1 MEREDKAEKTSFDP
15 KGAVRVLG
23 EYEGEAPEIF
33 GVPTSTGLDRLFFKV
48 SQEDGKW
55 KREPLNGIP
64 FRAVINITGEPD
76 TGKSLLA
83 EQFAAYQA
91 GRGYKVCFVTVES
104 PAQFLFRAIQAKAE
118 ALGVPFDKVEENL
131 VVVDAATN
139 PAIRENLY
147 NFLQTLRYAVETY
160 ETKNTVVDSITGLY
174 EHREIM
180 ARQVVRAVFNE
191 LKKLGQ
197 TAILISQKRSSQS
210 SETAEAAGGLA
221 VAHIVDG
228 TIVMDKILI
237 TNRWDASLYGAPIG
251 SVIRTI
257 RIDGC
262 RLVPHDT
269 RTWVFQI
276 KEDGLIDLVEPLE
289 NLISKAQSKS
299 KGG

>member
-1 MEREDKAEKTSFDP
+1 M
-15 KGAVRVLG
+15 
-23 EYEGEAPEIF
+23 
-33 GVPTSTGLDRLFFKV
+33 
-48 SQEDGKW
+48 
-55 KREPLNGIP
+55 
-64 FRAVINITGEPD
+64 
-76 TGKSLLA
+76 
-83 EQFAAYQA
+83 
-91 GRGYKVCFVTVES
+91 
-104 PAQFLFRAIQAKAE
+104 
-118 ALGVPFDKVEENL
+118 
-131 VVVDAATN
+131 VVDAATN